1 MIQISKIAR
10 KLQDFLNDFLQDG
23 FVKKYKIFIR
33 INHMIDVYMVADTF
47 TEESF
52 LREFV
57 SYLNGDVVTPIQK
70 IKVHIIPSDEMDD
83 PFNANT
89 FLNGENCIDGGPRY
103 RFDSLLASKTD
114 KKYGTT
120 HKEVPIV
127 TFYSYKGGMG
137 RTTSMVACAMD
148 LAINHNKK
156 VVVIDCDLE
165 APGYLN
171 FFDLSEHI
179 GLKEGKVNGLV
190 EFFCD
195 TQFCSSTDDIDI
207 NDYMV
212 NVGLGSKN
220 AESFENLENIWLV
233 PAGNLNEVFSD
244 TDSSAY
250 RNDYLEGLS
259 RINLSKVDSIVN
271 SFELLFTKIKETVNP
286 DIILI
291 DSRTGFNDIFG
302 TSALYLSSCVVGFF
316 GFNRQTQPGLFN
328 LLDEYN
334 APENHFKLNLV
345 FSILPI
351 EADEEWIAKHRSK
364 INDYLSYR
372 GAQDKDIP
380 SYLYLHRNAL
390 LEKIGTGDE
399 RSDSMFIQLIKSK
412 QFADYSE
419 LFEKILSLIP
429 KKEDSSE
436 MLKDM
441 PSSHLRNVILK
452 ELKSSLSKVKNFAED
467 VNELDESSFFYRQCM
482 KDLFNPDKFLIQGY
496 KGTGKTYLY
505 RALADPVISKRIQEW
520 AGIPHEETQESLFV
534 NVLPKV
540 EGDKGYPFKS
550 IQYNQIDEPDYYFNC
565 FWQIYTWNSLLL
577 LDEFK
582 QIRESSELASEILEI
597 RGGETAKRFNRLI
610 DNGVDTLIVIE
621 KDLEKINDYLVENNK
636 RIFVLYDRLD
646 TCINPL
652 RWNKAVSPLIDYW
665 RDNSV
670 TYSNIRPKIF
680 LRTDLFKQIEGTNT
694 ARLADNI
701 INIEWTIGEVFA
713 YFFKLIFA
721 NKKSADAYWAIAQK
735 IGLSNDYI
743 NNTKRSFADNFNQF
757 KSMDQA
763 QMMPIIQI
771 FFGKAVKV
779 GPAYLGSPWDYFS
792 RELANADNSSISLRP
807 FINTMD
813 NNAIDR
819 ALSRTEKYIKELV
832 SPEIY
837 ASKDVRDHTTETYF
851 NDLTQD
857 AFSKDLQ
864 KLKEVIRTA
873 GGERFR
879 YKSLNE
885 QLFNDLLSATLE
897 RIGDSEVIKTTKD
910 LKDMIFA
917 NGIMAEKI
925 TTKGRYYRFAPIYH
939 YTWGLE
945 NSELEFED
953 RREKKKNK
961 IESSGQKLEDGKV
974 YEGKVVEVI
983 NHYGRK
989 FKRIRCSAHY
999 STLEMRNTLSDEF
1012 YEDDIVT
1019 FVAHKE
1025 PDRKNPKVDFWYAD
1039 DIRLKID

>member
-1 MIQISKIAR
+1 MIQISKIAHQ
-10 KLQDFLNDFLQDG
+10 LQDFLNGYVANG
-23 FVKKYKIFIR
+23 FIKKFKIFIR
-33 INHMIDVYMVADTF
+33 INHCIDFYVVTDNMTNESIVKEFYAYLK
-47 TEESF
+47 TEEGKWG
-52 LREFV
+52 
-57 SYLNGDVVTPIQK
+57 NK
-70 IKVHIIPSDEMDD
+70 IKAHIILEEEMDD

-89 FLNGENCIDGGPRY
+89 FSSGENDIDGGPRY
-103 RFDSLLASKTD
+103 RFDSLLPSKSA
-114 KKYGTT
+114 KKYGCT

-137 RTTSMVACAMD
+137 RTTTMIACAMD

-179 GLKEGKVNGLV
+179 GLKEGRVNGLV
-190 EFFCD
+190 EFFSD
-195 TQFCSSTDDIDI
+195 SQFYSSPDEIDI
-207 NDYMV
+207 NDYMI
-212 NVGLGSKN
+212 NVGFGNKK

-233 PAGNLNEVFSD
+233 PAGNLNEVFSES
-244 TDSSAY
+244 DSSAY

-259 RINLSKVDSIVN
+259 RINLSKVESVVN
-271 SFELLFTKIKETVNP
+271 SFELLFAKIKETVNP
-286 DIILI
+286 DIILL

-302 TSALYLSSCVVGFF
+302 TAALYLSSCVVGFF

-334 APENHFKLNLV
+334 SPENHFKLNLV

-351 EADEEWIAKHRSK
+351 DTDDEWISKHKSK
-364 INDYLSYR
+364 INDYLSFR
-372 GAQDKDIP
+372 GAQDKDVP

-399 RSDSMFIQLIKSK
+399 RSDTSFIDLIKNNRFS
-412 QFADYSE
+412 DYSQ

-429 KKEDSSE
+429 KKE
-436 MLKDM
+436 MATNVTKNI
-441 PSSHLRNVILK
+441 PSSQLRNVILK
-452 ELKSSLSKVKNFAED
+452 QLKISLSKVKNFAED
-467 VNELDESSFFYRQCM
+467 VNELDESCFFYRQCM

-505 RALADPVISKRIQEW
+505 RALADPIISKKIQEW
-520 AGIPHEETQESLFV
+520 ADVSQEQTKELLFL

-540 EGDKGYPFKS
+540 EGDKGYPFRS

-565 FWQIYTWNSLLL
+565 FWQVYTWNSLML

-582 QIRESSELASEILEI
+582 DIRETSDLNSDILEI
-597 RGGETAKRFNRLI
+597 RGQETAKRFNKLI

-621 KDLEKINDYLVENNK
+621 KDLERINDYLQKNNK

-665 RDNSV
+665 RDNNM

-680 LRTDLFKQIEGTNT
+680 LRTDLFRQIEGTNT

-701 INIEWTIGEVFA
+701 INIEWSIGEVFA
-713 YFFKLIFA
+713 YFFKLIFS
-721 NKKSADAYWAIAQK
+721 NKQSADAYWAIAQK
-735 IGLSNDYI
+735 IGLSKDYI
-743 NNTKRSFADNFNQF
+743 NNTKRSFKDNLNQF
-757 KSMDQA
+757 KSLDQA
-763 QMMPIIQI
+763 QMTPVIQI
-771 FFGKAVKV
+771 FFGKSVKV
-779 GPAYLGSPWDYFS
+779 GQAFLGTPWDYFS

-813 NNAIDR
+813 NNAIDK
-819 ALSRTEKYIKELV
+819 ALARTEKYIKELV

-837 ASKDVRDHTTETYF
+837 ASKDVRVQTTETYF

-864 KLKEVIRTA
+864 KLREVIRTA
-873 GGERFR
+873 GGEKFR

-885 QLFNDLLSATLE
+885 QLFNELLSTTLE
-897 RIGDSEVIKTTKD
+897 RIGDSEVVKTIKD

-917 NGIMAEKI
+917 NGIMAEKS

-945 NSELEFED
+945 NSELELED
-953 RREKKKNK
+953 RREKRKSKAEIVNK
-961 IESSGQKLEDGKV
+961 RIEDGKT
-974 YEGKVVEVI
+974 YEGRVVEI
-983 NHYGRK
+983 KTTYGRK
-989 FKRIRCSAHY
+989 VKRIKSSVYY
-999 STLEMRNTLSDEF
+999 SPLEMRNTLSDEF
-1012 YEDDIVT
+1012 YDDDIVT
-1019 FVAHKE
+1019 FVARKE
-1025 PDRKNPKVDFWYAD
+1025 PDRNNPKVDFWYAD
-1039 DIRLKID
+1039 NINLKVD

>member
-1 MIQISKIAR
+1 MIQISKIAHQ
-10 KLQDFLNDFLQDG
+10 LQDFLNGYVANG
-23 FVKKYKIFIR
+23 FIKKFKIFIR
-33 INHMIDVYMVADTF
+33 INHCIDFYVVTDNMTNESIVKEFYAYLN
-47 TEESF
+47 TEEGKWG
-52 LREFV
+52 
-57 SYLNGDVVTPIQK
+57 NK
-70 IKVHIIPSDEMDD
+70 IKAHIILEEEMDD

-89 FLNGENCIDGGPRY
+89 FSSGENDIDGGPRY
-103 RFDSLLASKTD
+103 RFDSLLPSKSA
-114 KKYGTT
+114 KKYGST
-120 HKEVPIV
+120 HREVPIV

-137 RTTSMVACAMD
+137 RTTTMIACAMD

-179 GLKEGKVNGLV
+179 GLKEGRVNGLV
-190 EFFCD
+190 EFFSD
-195 TQFCSSTDDIDI
+195 SQFYSSPDEIDI
-207 NDYMV
+207 NDYMI
-212 NVGLGSKN
+212 NVGLGNKK

-233 PAGNLNEVFSD
+233 PAGNLNEVFSEPD
-244 TDSSAY
+244 NSAY

-259 RINLSKVDSIVN
+259 RINLSKVESVVN
-271 SFELLFTKIKETVNP
+271 SFELLFAKIKETVNP
-286 DIILI
+286 DIILL

-302 TSALYLSSCVVGFF
+302 TAALYLSSCVVGFF

-334 APENHFKLNLV
+334 SPENHFKLNLV

-351 EADEEWIAKHRSK
+351 EANDKWIAKHRSM
-364 INDYLSYR
+364 INDYLSFR
-372 GAQDKDIP
+372 GAKDKDVP

-399 RSDSMFIQLIKSK
+399 RSDASFIELIKDNS
-412 QFADYSE
+412 FSDYSE

-429 KKEDSSE
+429 KKE
-436 MLKDM
+436 MTTNVTKDM
-441 PSSHLRNVILK
+441 PSSQLRNVILK
-452 ELKSSLSKVKNFAED
+452 QLKTSLSKVKNFAED
-467 VNELDESSFFYRQCM
+467 VNELDESCFFYRECM

-505 RALADPVISKRIQEW
+505 RALADPIISEKIQLW
-520 AGIPHEETQESLFV
+520 AGVPHGHTKESLFV

-540 EGDKGYPFKS
+540 EGDKGYPFRS
-550 IQYNQIDEPDYYFNC
+550 IQYNQIEEPDYYFNC
-565 FWQIYTWNSLLL
+565 FWQVYTWNSLML

-582 QIRESSELASEILEI
+582 EIRETSELSSDIQEI
-597 RGGETAKRFNRLI
+597 RGQETAKRFNKLI
-610 DNGVDTLIVIE
+610 NNGVDTLIAIE
-621 KDLEKINDYLVENNK
+621 KDLDRINDYLQKNNK

-665 RDNSV
+665 RDNSM

-680 LRTDLFKQIEGTNT
+680 LRTDLFRQIEGTNT

-701 INIEWTIGEVFA
+701 INIEWSIGEVFA
-713 YFFKLIFA
+713 YFFKLIFS
-721 NKKSADAYWAIAQK
+721 NKKSADAYWAIAKK
-735 IGLSNDYI
+735 IGLNEDYI
-743 NNTKRSFADNFNQF
+743 NNTIRSFEENQNQF
-757 KSMDQA
+757 RPNQASMN
-763 QMMPIIQI
+763 PIIHI
-771 FFGKAVKV
+771 FFGKYVKV
-779 GPAYLGSPWDYFS
+779 GQAFLGSPWDYFS

-819 ALSRTEKYIKELV
+819 ALAKTEKYIKELV

-864 KLKEVIRTA
+864 KLREVIRTA
-873 GGERFR
+873 GGEKFR

-885 QLFNDLLSATLE
+885 QLFNELLSTTLE
-897 RIGDSEVIKTTKD
+897 RIGDSEVVKTIKD

-925 TTKGRYYRFAPIYH
+925 TTKGRFYRFAPIYH

-945 NSELEFED
+945 NSELESDD
-953 RREKKKNK
+953 RREKRKAKVVTANK
-961 IESSGQKLEDGKV
+961 RIEDGKT
-974 YEGKVVEVI
+974 YEGKVIEI
-983 NHYGRK
+983 TTTYGRK
-989 FKRIRCSAHY
+989 VKRIKSPVYYRP
-999 STLEMRNTLSDEF
+999 LEMRNTLYDEF
-1012 YEDDIVT
+1012 YEDEIVT
-1019 FVAHKE
+1019 FVARKE
-1025 PDRKNPKVDFWYAD
+1025 PDKKNPKEDFWYAD
-1039 DIRLKID
+1039 SIRLKED

>member
-1 MIQISKIAR
+1 M
-10 KLQDFLNDFLQDG
+10 N
-23 FVKKYKIFIR
+23 
-33 INHMIDVYMVADTF
+33 
-47 TEESF
+47 TEEGKWG
-52 LREFV
+52 
-57 SYLNGDVVTPIQK
+57 NK
-70 IKVHIIPSDEMDD
+70 IKAHIILEEEMDD

-89 FLNGENCIDGGPRY
+89 FSSGENDIDGGPRY
-103 RFDSLLASKTD
+103 RFDSLLPSKSA
-114 KKYGTT
+114 KKYGST
-120 HKEVPIV
+120 HREVPIV

-137 RTTSMVACAMD
+137 RTTTMIACAMD

-179 GLKEGKVNGLV
+179 GLKEGRVNGLV
-190 EFFCD
+190 EFFSD
-195 TQFCSSTDDIDI
+195 SQFYSSPDEIDI
-207 NDYMV
+207 NDYMI
-212 NVGLGSKN
+212 NVGLGNKK

-233 PAGNLNEVFSD
+233 PAGNLNEVFSEPD
-244 TDSSAY
+244 NSAY

-259 RINLSKVDSIVN
+259 RINLSKVESVVN
-271 SFELLFTKIKETVNP
+271 SFELLFAKIKETVNP
-286 DIILI
+286 DIILL

-302 TSALYLSSCVVGFF
+302 TAALYLSSCVVGFF

-334 APENHFKLNLV
+334 SPENHFKLNLV

-351 EADEEWIAKHRSK
+351 EANDKWIAKHRSM
-364 INDYLSYR
+364 INDYLSFR
-372 GAQDKDIP
+372 GAKDKDVP

-399 RSDSMFIQLIKSK
+399 RSDASFIELIKDNS
-412 QFADYSE
+412 FSDYSE

-429 KKEDSSE
+429 KKE
-436 MLKDM
+436 MTTNVTKDM
-441 PSSHLRNVILK
+441 PSSQLRNVILK
-452 ELKSSLSKVKNFAED
+452 QLKTSLSKVKNFAED
-467 VNELDESSFFYRQCM
+467 VNELDESCFFYRECM

-505 RALADPVISKRIQEW
+505 RALADPIISEKIQIW
-520 AGIPHEETQESLFV
+520 AGVPHGHTKESLFV

-540 EGDKGYPFKS
+540 EGDKGYPFRS
-550 IQYNQIDEPDYYFNC
+550 IQYNQIEEPDYYFNC
-565 FWQIYTWNSLLL
+565 FWQVYTWNSLML

-582 QIRESSELASEILEI
+582 EIRETSELSSDIQEI
-597 RGGETAKRFNRLI
+597 RGQETAKRFNKLI
-610 DNGVDTLIVIE
+610 NNGVDTLIAIE
-621 KDLEKINDYLVENNK
+621 KDLDRINDYLQKNNK

-665 RDNSV
+665 RDNSM

-680 LRTDLFKQIEGTNT
+680 LRTDLFRQIEGTNT

-701 INIEWTIGEVFA
+701 INIEWSIGEVFA
-713 YFFKLIFA
+713 YFFKLIFS
-721 NKKSADAYWAIAQK
+721 NKKSADAYWAIAKK
-735 IGLSNDYI
+735 IGLNEDYI
-743 NNTKRSFADNFNQF
+743 NNTMRSFEEYQNQF
-757 KSMDQA
+757 RPNQASMN
-763 QMMPIIQI
+763 PIIHI
-771 FFGKAVKV
+771 FFGKYVKV
-779 GPAYLGSPWDYFS
+779 GQAFLGSPWDYFS

-819 ALSRTEKYIKELV
+819 ALAKTEKYIKELV

-864 KLKEVIRTA
+864 KLREVIRTA
-873 GGERFR
+873 GGEKFR

-885 QLFNDLLSATLE
+885 QLFNELLSTTLE
-897 RIGDSEVIKTTKD
+897 RIGDSEVVKTIKD

-925 TTKGRYYRFAPIYH
+925 TTKGRFYRFAPIYH

-945 NSELEFED
+945 NSELESDD
-953 RREKKKNK
+953 RREKRKAKVVTANK
-961 IESSGQKLEDGKV
+961 RIEDGKT
-974 YEGKVVEVI
+974 YEGKVIEI
-983 NHYGRK
+983 TTTYGRK
-989 FKRIRCSAHY
+989 VKRIKSPVYYRP
-999 STLEMRNTLSDEF
+999 LEMRNTLYDEF
-1012 YEDDIVT
+1012 YEDEIVT
-1019 FVAHKE
+1019 FVARKE
-1025 PDRKNPKVDFWYAD
+1025 PDKKNPKEDFWYAD
-1039 DIRLKID
+1039 SIRLKED

>member
-1 MIQISKIAR
+1 MIQITNIAH
-10 KLQDFLNDFLQDG
+10 KLQGFLNDLLENG
-23 FVKKYKIFIR
+23 SVKKYKIFIR
-33 INHMIDVYMVADTF
+33 INHFIDVYLVTDTF
-47 TEESF
+47 TEDSILDGF
-52 LREFV
+52 YA
-57 SYLNGDVVTPIQK
+57 YLDGGHGMISQK
-70 IKVHIIPSDEMDD
+70 VKVHIIPVDEMDD

-103 RFDSLLASKTD
+103 RFESLLPSKTE
-114 KKYGTT
+114 KKHGST

-179 GLKEGKVNGLV
+179 GLKEGRINGLV
-190 EFFCD
+190 EFFSD
-195 TQFCSSTDDIDI
+195 AQFCSSVDDIDI
-207 NDYMV
+207 NDYMI
-212 NVGLGSKN
+212 NVGLGNKN
-220 AESFENLENIWLV
+220 VESFENLENIWLV

-286 DIILI
+286 DIILL

-302 TSALYLSSCVVGFF
+302 TAALYLSSCVVGFF

-351 EADEEWIAKHRSK
+351 EADDEWISKHRSK
-364 INDYLSYR
+364 INDYLSFR
-372 GAQDKDIP
+372 GAQNKDIP

-399 RSDSMFIQLIKSK
+399 RSDSMFIQLIKNK
-412 QFADYSE
+412 EFADYSE
-419 LFEKILSLIP
+419 LFEKILALIP
-429 KKEDSSE
+429 KMEDSSE
-436 MLKDM
+436 MLKDL
-441 PSSHLRNVILK
+441 PSSQLRNVILK
-452 ELKSSLSKVKNFAED
+452 ELKFSLSKVKNFAED
-467 VNELDESSFFYRQCM
+467 VNELDEGCFFYRQCM

-505 RALADPVISKRIQEW
+505 RALADPVISQKIQEW
-520 AGIPHEETQESLFV
+520 AGVPHGETQESLFV

-550 IQYNQIDEPDYYFNC
+550 IQYNQIEEPDYYFNC
-565 FWQIYTWNSLLL
+565 FWQIYTWNSLML
-577 LDEFK
+577 LDEF
-582 QIRESSELASEILEI
+582 QDIRESSDLASEILEI

-621 KDLEKINDYLVENNK
+621 KDLERINDYLVENDK

-680 LRTDLFKQIEGTNT
+680 LRTDLFRQIEGTNT

-701 INIEWTIGEVFA
+701 INIEWSIGEVFA
-713 YFFKLIFA
+713 YFFKLIFT

-735 IGLSNDYI
+735 IGLSKDYI
-743 NNTKRSFADNFNQF
+743 NNTKRSFADNLNQF
-757 KSMDQA
+757 KSLDQA

-779 GPAYLGSPWDYFS
+779 GSSYLGTPWDYFS

-873 GGERFR
+873 GGEKFR

-885 QLFNDLLSATLE
+885 QLFNELLTTTFE
-897 RIGDSEVIKTTKD
+897 RIGDSEVVKTTKD

-945 NSELEFED
+945 NSDLEFED

-961 IESSGQKLEDGKV
+961 IEAIDKKIEDGKT
-974 YEGKVVEVI
+974 YEGKVIEV
-983 NHYGRK
+983 NTTYGRRV
-989 FKRIRCSAHY
+989 KRIKCSVHY
-999 STLEMRNTLSDEF
+999 SPLEMRNTLPDEF

-1019 FVAHKE
+1019 FVAHRE
-1025 PDRKNPKVDFWYAD
+1025 PDRKNPKADFWYAD
-1039 DIRLKID
+1039 DINLKVD

>member
-1 MIQISKIAR
+1 MIQISKTAH
-10 KLQDFLNDFLQDG
+10 KLQDFLNDLLEDG
-23 FVKKYKIFIR
+23 IVKKYKIFIR
-33 INHMIDVYMVADTF
+33 INHFIDVYVVADMY
-47 TEESF
+47 TEDSILEDF
-52 LREFV
+52 YA
-57 SYLNGDVVTPIQK
+57 YLNGENGIPTQK
-70 IKVHIIPSDEMDD
+70 IKAHVISINEMDD

-103 RFDSLLASKTD
+103 RFDSLLPSRTE
-114 KKYGTT
+114 KKHGPT

-171 FFDLSEHI
+171 FFDLSEHT

-190 EFFCD
+190 EFFSD
-195 TQFCSSTDDIDI
+195 TQFCASTDDIDI
-207 NDYMV
+207 NDYMI

-271 SFELLFTKIKETVNP
+271 SFELLFSKIKETVNP
-286 DIILI
+286 DIILL

-302 TSALYLSSCVVGFF
+302 TAALYLSSCVVGFF

-364 INDYLSYR
+364 INDYLTFK

-399 RSDSMFIQLIKSK
+399 RSDSMFIQLIKDK
-412 QFADYSE
+412 AFADYSE
-419 LFEKILSLIP
+419 LFEKVLSLIP

-436 MLKDM
+436 TLKDM
-441 PSSHLRNVILK
+441 SLIQLRNVILK
-452 ELKSSLSKVKNFAED
+452 ELKISLSKVKNFAED
-467 VNELDESSFFYRQCM
+467 VNELDEGCFFYRKCM

-520 AGIPHEETQESLFV
+520 AGVPYGETQESMFV

-550 IQYNQIDEPDYYFNC
+550 IQYNQIEEPDYYFNC
-565 FWQIYTWNSLLL
+565 FWQIYTWNSLML
-577 LDEFK
+577 LDEFRE
-582 QIRESSELASEILEI
+582 IRESSELVSEIFEM
-597 RGGETAKRFNRLI
+597 RGSETAKRFNRLI
-610 DNGVDTLIVIE
+610 DRGVDTLIVIE
-621 KDLEKINDYLVENNK
+621 KDLERINHYLLEHNK

-646 TCINPL
+646 TYINPL

-665 RDNSV
+665 RDNRV
-670 TYSNIRPKIF
+670 TYSNIHPKIF
-680 LRTDLFKQIEGTNT
+680 IRTDLFRQIEGTNT
-694 ARLADNI
+694 ARLNANI
-701 INIEWTIGEVFA
+701 INIEWSIGEVFA
-713 YFFKLIFA
+713 FFFKLIFS
-721 NKKSADAYWAIAQK
+721 NKKSADAYWTIAH
-735 IGLSNDYI
+735 IFGLSKDYI
-743 NNTKRSFADNFNQF
+743 NNIKHSFADNLNQF
-757 KSMDQA
+757 KSMNQG

-779 GPAYLGSPWDYFS
+779 GPANLGTPWDYFS

-837 ASKDVRDHTTETYF
+837 ASMDVRDHTTETYF

-864 KLKEVIRTA
+864 KLREVIITA

-885 QLFNDLLSATLE
+885 QLFNDLLSTTFD
-897 RIGDSEVIKTTKD
+897 RIGDSEVVKTTKD

-925 TTKGRYYRFAPIYH
+925 TTNGRYYRFAPIYH

-945 NSELEFED
+945 NSDLEFHFIKE
-953 RREKKKNK
+953 KNK
-961 IESSGQKLEDGKV
+961 KTNICDGTT
-974 YEGKVVEVI
+974 YEGKVVECTTKD
-983 NHYGRK
+983 GRK
-989 FKRIRCSAHY
+989 LKMIKCVHHY
-999 STLEMRNTLSDEF
+999 RPLEMRNTKFNKFSEN
-1012 YEDDIVT
+1012 DIVS
-1019 FVAHKE
+1019 FVAHKV
-1025 PDRKNPKVDFWYAD
+1025 PDRNHPNKDYWYAD
-1039 DIRLKID
+1039 DIKLKVD

>member
-1 MIQISKIAR
+1 MIQISKIAH
-10 KLQDFLNDFLQDG
+10 KLQDFLNELLEDNI
-23 FVKKYKIFIR
+23 VKKYKIFIR
-33 INHMIDVYMVADTF
+33 INHLIDVYVVADTY
-47 TEESF
+47 TEDSF
-52 LREFV
+52 LSEFHA
-57 SYLNGDVVTPIQK
+57 YLNGEYSFLPQK
-70 IKVHIIPSDEMDD
+70 IKVHVIPSTDMDD

-103 RFDSLLASKTD
+103 RFDSLLPGKTE
-114 KKYGTT
+114 KKYGPT
-120 HKEVPIV
+120 HKVVPIV

-171 FFDLSEHI
+171 FFNLSEHI

-190 EFFCD
+190 EFFSD
-195 TQFCSSTDDIDI
+195 TQFYSSTDDIDI
-207 NDYMV
+207 NDYMI

-233 PAGNLNEVFSD
+233 PAGNLNEVFSE

-271 SFELLFTKIKETVNP
+271 SFELLFSKIKETVNP
-286 DIILI
+286 DIILL

-302 TSALYLSSCVVGFF
+302 TAALYLSSCVVGFF

-351 EADEEWIAKHRSK
+351 EADEGWIAKHRSK
-364 INDYLSYR
+364 INDYLSFK
-372 GAQDKDIP
+372 GAQDKDVP

-399 RSDSMFIQLIKSK
+399 RSDSMFIQLIKNKS
-412 QFADYSE
+412 FADYSE
-419 LFEKILSLIP
+419 LFEIVLALIP

-441 PSSHLRNVILK
+441 PSSQLRNVILK
-452 ELKSSLSKVKNFAED
+452 ELKISLSKVKNFAED
-467 VNELDESSFFYRQCM
+467 VNELDESCFFYRQCM

-505 RALADPVISKRIQEW
+505 RALADPVISKKIQEW
-520 AGIPHEETQESLFV
+520 AGVPHGQTQESLFV

-550 IQYNQIDEPDYYFNC
+550 IQYNQIEEPDYYFNC
-565 FWQIYTWNSLLL
+565 FWQIYTWNSLML

-582 QIRESSELASEILEI
+582 EIRESSELASEILEI

-621 KDLEKINDYLVENNK
+621 KDLERINDYLVENNK

-680 LRTDLFKQIEGTNT
+680 LRTDLFRQIEGTNT

-701 INIEWTIGEVFA
+701 INIEWSIGEVFA
-713 YFFKLIFA
+713 YFFKLIFVK
-721 NKKSADAYWAIAQK
+721 KKSADAYWAIAQK
-735 IGLSNDYI
+735 IGLSKDYI
-743 NNTKRSFADNFNQF
+743 NNTKRSFADNMNQF

-864 KLKEVIRTA
+864 KLREVIRTA
-873 GGERFR
+873 GGEKFR

-885 QLFNDLLSATLE
+885 QLFNDLLSTTFD
-897 RIGDSEVIKTTKD
+897 RIGDSEVVKTTKD

-945 NSELEFED
+945 NSDLEFED
-953 RREKKKNK
+953 RREKKKAKVDAIDRK
-961 IESSGQKLEDGKV
+961 IVDGKT
-974 YEGKVVEVI
+974 YEGKVVEI
-983 NHYGRK
+983 LTPYGRK
-989 FKRIRCSAHY
+989 VKRIKCSVHY
-999 STLEMRNTLSDEF
+999 SPLDMRNTMPDEF
-1012 YEDDIVT
+1012 YEDDNVT

-1039 DIRLKID
+1039 DIKLKMD

>member
-1 MIQISKIAR
+1 MIHISKIAR
-10 KLQDFLNDFLQDG
+10 KLQDFLNDFLEDG
-23 FVKKYKIFIR
+23 YVKKYKIFIR
-33 INHMIDVYMVADTF
+33 INHLIDVYLVADTF
-47 TEESF
+47 TEDSF
-52 LREFV
+52 LSEFNN
-57 SYLNGDVVTPIQK
+57 YLNGDHSTPIQK
-70 IKVHIIPSDEMDD
+70 IKVHIIPSDEVDD
-83 PFNANT
+83 PFNTNT

-114 KKYGTT
+114 KKYGST
-120 HKEVPIV
+120 HNEVPIV

-137 RTTSMVACAMD
+137 RTTSMIACAMD

-195 TQFCSSTDDIDI
+195 TQFCNSTDDIDI

-220 AESFENLENIWLV
+220 ADSFENLENIWLV

-244 TDSSAY
+244 TDSSTY

-364 INDYLSYR
+364 INDYLSYK

-399 RSDSMFIQLIKSK
+399 RSDSMFIQLIKNK
-412 QFADYSE
+412 RFADYSE
-419 LFEKILSLIP
+419 LFEKILALLP

-436 MLKDM
+436 LLKDL

-452 ELKSSLSKVKNFAED
+452 ELKFSLSKVKNFAED

-505 RALADPVISKRIQEW
+505 RALADAVISKRIQEW
-520 AGIPHEETQESLFV
+520 AGIPREETQESLFV

-550 IQYNQIDEPDYYFNC
+550 IQYNQIEEPDYYFNC

-577 LDEFK
+577 LDEFREIK
-582 QIRESSELASEILEI
+582 ESSELASEILEI

-621 KDLEKINDYLVENNK
+621 KDLERINDYLIKNNK

-721 NKKSADAYWAIAQK
+721 NRKSADAYWAIAQK

-864 KLKEVIRTA
+864 RLREVIRTA

-885 QLFNDLLSATLE
+885 QLFNDLLSTTLE
-897 RIGDSEVIKTTKD
+897 RIGESEVIKTTKD

-953 RREKKKNK
+953 RREKRKNRIDAGGKK
-961 IESSGQKLEDGKV
+961 IEEGKT
-974 YEGKVVEVI
+974 YEGKVVEI
-983 NHYGRK
+983 TTSYGRK
-989 FKRIRCSAHY
+989 VKRIKCPVHFSP
-999 STLEMRNTLSDEF
+999 LEMRNTMSDEF

-1019 FVAHKE
+1019 FIAHKE
-1025 PDRKNPKVDFWYAD
+1025 PDRKNPKIDFWYAD
-1039 DIRLKID
+1039 DIKLKID